1 MIEKMINQELVIFVP
16 WIVVGILH
24 LQILTLLMMMMI
36 HLESKIQKQVSL
48 HLVINLY
55 ELVGSMHCGL
65 NGYAL
70 YCRLSHPGLGPGQ
83 GHCVVFLRTPSCSM
97 IQKPELQCKY

>member
-1 MIEKMINQELVIFVP
+1 MINQELVIFVP

-55 ELVGSMHCGL
+55 
-65 NGYAL
+65 
-70 YCRLSHPGLGPGQ
+70 
-83 GHCVVFLRTPSCSM
+83 
-97 IQKPELQCKY
+97 